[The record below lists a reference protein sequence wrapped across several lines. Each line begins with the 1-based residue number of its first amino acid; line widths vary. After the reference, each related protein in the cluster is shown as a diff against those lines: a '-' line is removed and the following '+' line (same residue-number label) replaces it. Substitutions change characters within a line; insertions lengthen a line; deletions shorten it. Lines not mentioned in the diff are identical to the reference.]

1 MYLKSG
7 STLFKADGS
16 NDRNSVFHFMSA
28 MRSCFGS
35 RVSFTLLLGALWCS
49 KSLAGSHVGDKSGRT
64 YKPHILLVVMDDL
77 GSNDLGFHQSNISTP
92 HCDSLLGM
100 NGAIYLDNY
109 YVLPSCSPTRSA
121 LFSGRYPLH
130 TGIHHWLP
138 ASSTAGLP
146 LEDETIA
153 DMLHRANYTTHAIGK
168 WHLGFSQWEQT
179 PTFRGFDSFYGFY
192 SGGEDY
198 FSHVAASQ
206 GYDMR
211 HDQHPRCGPECTR
224 IVNETGNYSTHVFT
238 REAIRVIE
246 EYSSSMTI
254 ENRQNRPLFLY
265 LAFQAVHNP
274 DQVPEHYKE
283 QYSSSWPDNP
293 RRQTYAGMLTAADEG
308 IGNVAHALQTAGL
321 WDDTLLIFTTDNG
334 GPTAT
339 CAVQGSSN
347 YPKRGGKCSVW
358 EGGTRGD
365 GFVSGLAVEKLGLN
379 TDGGPRRLPNL
390 FHVVDWL
397 PTLADIV
404 NVVPAANK
412 PLDGKSQWLAL
423 MDDKVSVRDEV
434 FVGYTHND
442 ETNEWYGPALR
453 YQNWKLVQGSSGGP
467 DQYDQHARGNPDD
480 PQEGG
485 IANTTYLLYDLETD
499 REELQNL
506 ATLYPN
512 VVEKLRQKL
521 QEYQQTYT
529 PPQPSSTVGCPSCP
543 GPVKTFMGPTWM
555 PWCKGSSQI
564 VVYE

>member
-1 MYLKSG
+1 MTFFCVK
-7 STLFKADGS
+7 
-16 NDRNSVFHFMSA
+16 R
-28 MRSCFGS
+28 
-35 RVSFTLLLGALWCS
+35 LLLVLLGVMCLSWKGADVFAVDDIFTAPTS
-49 KSLAGSHVGDKSGRT
+49 PP
-64 YKPHILLVVMDDL
+64 YKPHILLIVMDDL
-77 GSNDLGFHQSNISTP
+77 GSNDLGFHGSNISTP
-92 HCDSLLGM
+92 HCDSLVGM
-100 NGAIYLDNY
+100 EGAIYLDNY

-138 ASSTAGLP
+138 PSSTAGLP

-153 DMLHRANYTTHAIGK
+153 DMLHRADYATHAVGK
-168 WHLGFSQWEQT
+168 WHMGFSQWEQT

-198 FSHVAASQ
+198 FSHVAAAQ

-211 HDQHPRCGPECTR
+211 HDQWSRCGPECTR

-238 REAIRVIE
+238 REAIRVID
-246 EYSSSMTI
+246 EYSSSSSDST
-254 ENRQNRPLFLY
+254 NPLFLY

-274 DQVPEHYKE
+274 DQVPELYKE
-283 QYSSSWPDNP
+283 PYSLFWPDNP

-308 IGNVAHALQTAGL
+308 IGNVTRALREAGM
-321 WDDTLLIFTTDNG
+321 WEDTLIIFTTDNG
-334 GPTAT
+334 GPTTT

-365 GFVSGLAVEKLGLN
+365 GFMSGPALKKLGLN
-379 TDGGPRRLPNL
+379 TSGCPRRLSNL

-397 PTLADIV
+397 PTLAEMV
-404 NVVPAANK
+404 HVVPAAQK
-412 PLDGKSQWLAL
+412 PLDGKSQWPAFL
-423 MDDKVSVRDEV
+423 DDQVAVRNEV

-453 YQNWKLVQGSSGGP
+453 YQNWKLVQGTSGGP
-467 DQYDQHARGNPDD
+467 DQYDKHARGNPDD

-485 IANTTYLLYDLETD
+485 IVNTTYLLYDLETD
-499 REELQNL
+499 REELNNL
-506 ATLYPN
+506 AGLYPK
-512 VVEKLRQKL
+512 VVEELRQKL

-529 PPQPSSTVGCPSCP
+529 PPQPSTTRDCPHCP
-543 GPVKTFMGPTWM
+543 GPVETDMGPTWYVRFNKM
-555 PWCKGSSQI
+555 
-564 VVYE
+564 